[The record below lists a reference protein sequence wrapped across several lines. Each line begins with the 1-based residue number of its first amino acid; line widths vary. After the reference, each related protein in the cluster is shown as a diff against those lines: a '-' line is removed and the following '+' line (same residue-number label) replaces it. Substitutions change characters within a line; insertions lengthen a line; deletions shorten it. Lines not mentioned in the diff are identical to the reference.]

1 MPNNILIIYNADY
14 DPIQVIPIDE
24 NKLRICD
31 ARALARGAFWHIPNT
46 LGAWTIAQAT
56 AAVDEILAYRRM
68 IDEIMVRSPA
78 APMWSR

>member
-1 MPNNILIIYNADY
+1 MNNILIIYNAEY

-31 ARALARGAFWHIPNT
+31 ARALARGAFWHIPTT

-56 AAVDEILAYRRM
+56 SAVDEILDYRKS
-68 IDEIMVRSPA
+68 IDVIKARSPS
-78 APMWSR
+78 APTPSA